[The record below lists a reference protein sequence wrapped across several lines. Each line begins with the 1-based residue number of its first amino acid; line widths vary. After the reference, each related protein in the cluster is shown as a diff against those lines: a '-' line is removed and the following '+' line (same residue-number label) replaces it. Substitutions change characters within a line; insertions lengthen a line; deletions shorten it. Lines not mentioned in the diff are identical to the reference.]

1 MKLAMMLLVS
11 TFATPL
17 FSQSPAVRNIK
28 QTDLDV
34 TDGSVRTANGHLWV
48 DAPEMRAIL
57 RVPATKLMEVPFTYV
72 GPTEATSKLADG
84 NVRRQFG
91 LKLNAQ
97 DACNVLYVMWR
108 ISPKSDL
115 VVSMKHNPRMH
126 SSSQCGDGGYRNL
139 KPAKWA
145 RVPELQA
152 GSSHILRAEIH
163 NQDLQVSVDGEVMWE
178 GSIPSEAMPFDGPS
192 GLRSDNVR
200 VQFDMLVAR

>member
-1 MKLAMMLLVS
+1 MKLLIMLLVS
-11 TFATPL
+11 TLATPL
-17 FSQSPAVRNIK
+17 FSQTQALRPLK
-28 QTDLDV
+28 QAELDV
-34 TDGSVRTANGHLWV
+34 TDGNVRNANGHLLV

-57 RVPATKLMEVPFTYV
+57 RVPGTRLIEVPFTYV
-72 GPTEATSKLADG
+72 GPTDATSKLADG

-108 ISPKSDL
+108 ISPKPDL
-115 VVSMKHNPRMH
+115 VISMKHNPGMH

-139 KPAKWA
+139 KPGKWA
-145 RVPELQA
+145 PVPELQA
-152 GSSHILRAEIH
+152 GSSHILRAEVH
-163 NQDLQVSVDGEVMWE
+163 KQDLQVRVDDELVWE

-200 VQFDMLVAR
+200 VQFDMLVGR

>member
-1 MKLAMMLLVS
+1 MKLAVMLLVS
-11 TFATPL
+11 TFAIPL
-17 FSQSPAVRNIK
+17 FSQTPALRPLA
-28 QTDLDV
+28 QADLNV
-34 TDGSVRTANGHLWV
+34 TDGSVVTSNGHLLV
-48 DAPEMRAIL
+48 VAPEMRAIL
-57 RVPATKLMEVPFTYV
+57 RVPGTRLIEVPFTYV

-97 DACNVLYVMWR
+97 DACNVVYVMWR

-115 VVSMKHNPRMH
+115 VVSMKHNPGMH
-126 SSSQCGDGGYRNL
+126 SSSQCRDGGYRNL

-145 RVPELQA
+145 PVPELQT

-163 NQDLQVSVDGEVMWE
+163 NQDLQVSVDGELMWE